1 MPFHTLLNSHSIT
14 LAIITSS
21 PVHLQVQREAKRAA
35 KGSAGDIGYTGLSP
49 TGLHELA
56 LLQHIAYCAAASSSK
71 GHKSASGQGLG
82 LAVPLAV
89 ASVSMTAET
98 PSQDRRLV
106 SLQPMSTARPS
117 SLGTTAGGHFGY
129 QPSSSSH
136 TNTSHYKNTGSS
148 HGTSGMGQSDVALGA
163 ALVSIGCVGTGER
176 VQRFLVFPAIQLAL
190 SSVLPLIPTPT
201 SSSTGSGSAKKY
213 DTSPS
218 SPVVSASLALS
229 WCRDILGAVEHCVR
243 HGVYFRW
250 IALEQIGITAGGRV
264 LLCGLNGAILG
275 TDYVHSLSYHKTC
288 LPVITTTLP
297 SSHLCFTSHNLTTIM
312 LLLYSSLE
320 RCGGRA

>member
-1 MPFHTLLNSHSIT
+1 M
-14 LAIITSS
+14 
-21 PVHLQVQREAKRAA
+21 QREAKRAA

-106 SLQPMSTARPS
+106 SLQPMSAARPS

-136 TNTSHYKNTGSS
+136 TNTSHYKNTGGS
-148 HGTSGMGQSDVALGA
+148 TSGTGQSDVALGA
-163 ALVSIGCVGTGER
+163 ALVSIGCLGTGER

-201 SSSTGSGSAKKY
+201 SSSSSTSSGSAKKY
-213 DTSPS
+213 DPSPS
-218 SPVVSASLALS
+218 SPVVPASLALC

-275 TDYVHSLSYHKTC
+275 TDYFHS
-288 LPVITTTLP
+288 
-297 SSHLCFTSHNLTTIM
+297 
-312 LLLYSSLE
+312 
-320 RCGGRA
+320 